1 MRVAA
6 YKSGKAIP
14 INGVANPGS
23 VILEVSLDD
32 GRTVQL
38 TVSSDGTVWL
48 RGWGNTPAKVGNAN
62 SLNILAEIQ
71 KARANPLR
79 SMLLSVERRAKNIP
93 VYVQS
98 QPLNYLTSV
107 RMGVYFK

>member
-71 KARANPLR
+71 KQEQTHCE
-79 SMLLSVERRAKNIP
+79 VC
-93 VYVQS
+93 YC
-98 QPLNYLTSV
+98 PLNDGPKTY
-107 RMGVYFK
+107 RCMCNHNR